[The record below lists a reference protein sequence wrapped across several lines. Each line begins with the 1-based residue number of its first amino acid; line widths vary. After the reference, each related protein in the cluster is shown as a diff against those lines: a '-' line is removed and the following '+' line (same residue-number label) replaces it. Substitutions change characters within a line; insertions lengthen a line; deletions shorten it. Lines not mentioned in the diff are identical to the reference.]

1 MAENNINALT
11 TNIILIGLVLLGMT
25 SVFII
30 IANTEGQAEIFDD
43 FPEIQSFNLNLSS
56 QYANDV
62 VDTSNT
68 NTNLS
73 ASYNPELAISA
84 ADQSGNAMAINLQT
98 VTTNTINSIS
108 TYMGLVF
115 GNVWTGTLSGIV
127 IALITYLFTYNFIKW
142 IRSGN

>member
-11 TNIILIGLVLLGMT
+11 TNVILIGLVLLGMT

-30 IANTEGQAEIFDD
+30 IANTEGQSEIFDD
-43 FPEIQSFNLNLSS
+43 FPEIQNFNLNLSN
-56 QYANDV
+56 QYANEI

-84 ADQSGNAMAINLQT
+84 ADQSGNAMAINLQI

-108 TYMGLVF
+108 TYMGLIF
-115 GNVWTGTLSGIV
+115 GNIWTGILSGIV

-142 IRSGN
+142 IRSGT